1 MLMCGSS
8 PTCSQ
13 CPQDFMNWNFIC
25 TLIVKVCHL
34 LPYARFYWW
43 ISVMNYYML
52 EIHFSLPLCM
62 LFSLTIIPFPHPSFL
77 LSLRPSHSLIPAPK
91 VSARR
96 FLSPQEIAHH
106 FSAFSYSKIII
117 GCLLSAITV
126 IDPRNSAVSKTGTV
140 HVLLLIWKKIKLNI
154 I

>member
-1 MLMCGSS
+1 MSTGLYELG
-8 PTCSQ
+8 
-13 CPQDFMNWNFIC
+13 FYC

-34 LPYARFYWW
+34 LPYARFYSW
-43 ISVMNYYML
+43 IPVMNYYRL
-52 EIHFSLPLCM
+52 EIYFSLPLYM

-91 VSARR
+91 N
-96 FLSPQEIAHH
+96 SPLQGGFCLLKELLATLVHLLIQ
-106 FSAFSYSKIII
+106 KIII
-117 GCLLSAITV
+117 GCLLSAIIV